1 MIKFRVVQNSL
12 TDETRQETNAKIF
25 AERLTEQEATY
36 VRDNLIDAGE
46 ENVHIEE
53 YEYISPEHRGL
64 GRDPDLH

>member
-12 TDETRQETNAKIF
+12 TDEVCQKADAKIF
-25 AERLTEQEATY
+25 AEGLTEQEAIY
-36 VRDNLIDAGE
+36 IRDNLIYAGE

-53 YEYISPEHRGL
+53 YDYISPEHRGL

>member
-12 TDETRQETNAKIF
+12 TDETCQETNAKIF
-25 AERLTEQEATY
+25 AERLTEQEAIY
-36 VRDNLIDAGE
+36 IRDNLIHAGE

>member
-12 TDETRQETNAKIF
+12 TDEDCQETNAKIF
-25 AERLTEQEATY
+25 AEGLTEQEATY
-36 VRDNLIDAGE
+36 VRDNLIHAGE

-53 YEYISPEHRGL
+53 YDYISPEHRGL

>member
-12 TDETRQETNAKIF
+12 TDEVCQETNAKIF
-25 AERLTEQEATY
+25 AERLTEQEAIY
-36 VRDNLIDAGE
+36 IRDNLIHAGE

-53 YEYISPEHRGL
+53 YDYISPEHRGL

>member
-1 MIKFRVVQNSL
+1 MLKFRVVQNSL
-12 TDETRQETNAKIF
+12 TDEVCQETNAKIF
-25 AERLTEQEATY
+25 AERLTEQEAIY
-36 VRDNLIDAGE
+36 IRDNLIHAGE

>member
-12 TDETRQETNAKIF
+12 TDETCQETNAKIF
-25 AERLTEQEATY
+25 AERLTEQEAIY
-36 VRDNLIDAGE
+36 IRDNLIHAGE

-53 YEYISPEHRGL
+53 YDYISPEHRGL

>member
-12 TDETRQETNAKIF
+12 TDETCQETNAKIF
-25 AERLTEQEATY
+25 AEGLTEQEATY
-36 VRDNLIDAGE
+36 VRDNLIHAGE

>member
-12 TDETRQETNAKIF
+12 TDEDCQETDAKIF
-25 AERLTEQEATY
+25 AEGLTEQEATY
-36 VRDNLIDAGE
+36 VRDNLIHAGE

-53 YEYISPEHRGL
+53 YDYISPEHRGL

>member
-12 TDETRQETNAKIF
+12 TDETCQETNAKIF

-36 VRDNLIDAGE
+36 VRDNLIHAGE

-53 YEYISPEHRGL
+53 YDYISPEHRGL

>member
-12 TDETRQETNAKIF
+12 TDEACQETNAKIF
-25 AERLTEQEATY
+25 AERLTAQEATY
-36 VRDNLIDAGE
+36 VRDNLIDTGE
-46 ENVHIEE
+46 ENVHIEK

>member
-12 TDETRQETNAKIF
+12 TDEVCQEAYAKIF
-25 AERLTEQEATY
+25 AEGLTEQEATY

-64 GRDPDLH
+64 GRDPD

>member
-1 MIKFRVVQNSL
+1 MIRYRVVQNSL
-12 TDETRQETNAKIF
+12 TDEACQETNTKIF
-25 AERLTEQEATY
+25 AEGLIEQEAIY
-36 VRDNLIDAGE
+36 IRDNLIYAGE

>member
-1 MIKFRVVQNSL
+1 MLKFRVVQNSL
-12 TDETRQETNAKIF
+12 TDETCQETNAKIF

-36 VRDNLIDAGE
+36 VRDNLIHAGE

-53 YEYISPEHRGL
+53 YDYISPEHRGL

>member
-1 MIKFRVVQNSL
+1 MLKFRVVQNSL
-12 TDETRQETNAKIF
+12 TDETCQETNAKIF
-25 AERLTEQEATY
+25 AERLTEQEAIY
-36 VRDNLIDAGE
+36 IRDNLIHAGE

>member
-12 TDETRQETNAKIF
+12 TDKDCQETNTKIF
-25 AERLTEQEATY
+25 AEGLIEQEAIY
-36 VRDNLIDAGE
+36 IRDNLIYAGE

>member
-1 MIKFRVVQNSL
+1 MLKFRVVQNSL
-12 TDETRQETNAKIF
+12 TDEVCQETNAKIF
-25 AERLTEQEATY
+25 AEGLTEQEATY
-36 VRDNLIDAGE
+36 VRDNLIHAGE